1 MIELEKDKQIED
13 KFSKEQLLTSDKF
26 RDRRDI
32 LNVLL
37 LSDET
42 YTVKAVDEIIENYMK
57 GCVK

>member
-1 MIELEKDKQIED
+1 MKLEKDKQIED

-37 LSDET
+37 LSGET
-42 YTVKAVDEIIENYMK
+42 YTVNSVEEMIENYMK
-57 GCVK
+57 GQVN